1 MKTRKRNLVAYLVG
15 ALMLLAV
22 PALAQDS
29 AKSPAGEKPGA
40 TSAGAQK
47 SGESKTP
54 QVPAKQAEAPAK
66 QEKTP
71 AQKTARA
78 SVGAGGLQVVEAK
91 AAGGVT
97 DREAVDESSSFSA
110 GDQVTIWAAIRN
122 TESPGD
128 IKMVW
133 FANDKEVAT
142 IDIEVGQSWRWRTW
156 SKSKVWAGDWK
167 VEIQDGSG
175 TVLETVEF
183 SVSAA

>member
-1 MKTRKRNLVAYLVG
+1 MKTRKRNFIAYLVG

-22 PALAQDS
+22 PALAQDN
-29 AKSPAGEKPGA
+29 AKGASGEKPA
-40 TSAGAQK
+40 A
-47 SGESKTP
+47 
-54 QVPAKQAEAPAK
+54 AKQDAEKKEEAKKAEAPVKKVEA
-66 QEKTP
+66 P

-78 SVGAGGLQVVEAK
+78 SAAGAGGLQVVEAK

-97 DREAVDESSSFSA
+97 EREAVDESSTFSA

-122 TESPGD
+122 TESAGD

-133 FANDKEVAT
+133 FANDKEVT
-142 IDIEVGQSWRWRTW
+142 TVDIEIGQSWRWRTW

-183 SVSAA
+183 SVKAA

>member
-1 MKTRKRNLVAYLVG
+1 MNTRKRNFIAYLVG

-22 PALAQDS
+22 PALAQDNASS
-29 AKSPAGEKPGA
+29 ATEDKPAAAEPSAEKKDA
-40 TSAGAQK
+40 
-47 SGESKTP
+47 
-54 QVPAKQAEAPAK
+54 AKRVEAPA
-66 QEKTP
+66 P
-71 AQKTARA
+71 KTARSSA
-78 SVGAGGLQVVEAK
+78 TGAGGLQVVEAK

-97 DREAVDESSSFSA
+97 EREAVDESSTFSA

-122 TESPGD
+122 TESAGD

-133 FANDKEVAT
+133 FANDKEVT
-142 IDIEVGQSWRWRTW
+142 TVDIEIGQSWRWRTW

-183 SVSAA
+183 SVKAA